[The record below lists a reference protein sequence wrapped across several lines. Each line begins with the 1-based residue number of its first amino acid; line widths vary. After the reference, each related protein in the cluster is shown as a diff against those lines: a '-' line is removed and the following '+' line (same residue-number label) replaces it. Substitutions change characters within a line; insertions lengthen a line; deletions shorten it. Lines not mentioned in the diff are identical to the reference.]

1 MSYEPTGKPLTG
13 VSSKGSKGI
22 LEAYSPLTEGSGG
35 DISGYVS
42 LLRRQGPVVSS
53 TPVPEKPGAF
63 AGRSSAPA
71 RRDEIRRCLIKA
83 AEAAGNLETHA
94 GAGEKIDLSN
104 EGFRLMQLLD
114 DLWQL
119 RSEREDNWGDLLNIL
134 QGALKQEEFERFS
147 VEQCQAIHAIV
158 ADHLG
163 AGAVGDDD
171 IERSVE
177 LLRESGL
184 DPWRGISGF

>member
-1 MSYEPTGKPLTG
+1 MSYEPTGSAGTG
-13 VSSKGSKGI
+13 VSSKGT
-22 LEAYSPLTEGSGG
+22 LESFSPVVERSGG

-42 LLRRQGPVVSS
+42 LLGRQGPVVSS
-53 TPVPEKPGAF
+53 SPVPEKPRAYP
-63 AGRSSAPA
+63 GRSGAPA
-71 RRDEIRRCLIKA
+71 RRDEIRRCLIKST
-83 AEAAGNLETHA
+83 EAAGNLETYA
-94 GAGEKIDLSN
+94 AAGEKIELSN
-104 EGFRLMQLLD
+104 EGFRLRQLLD
-114 DLWQL
+114 DLWEL
-119 RSEREDNWGDLLNIL
+119 RSEREVNWGDLLNIL

-147 VEQCQAIHAIV
+147 FDQCQAIRTIV

-177 LLRESGL
+177 LLRETGL